1 MRNSKVSISKLGFI
15 FLIMLSSLFFVG
27 CKEVAGYDNFGVDF
41 FFFCLFGGIVVVS
54 APVIFFL
61 PGGYG
66 GGVSVFIYGVL
77 AIVLAYIFENP
88 NKPFLYIFIALI
100 LSALVYYINISF
112 HKSNYKIKEDQVDNI
127 ILTIVGCCI
136 LVAVTYIYK
145 LTQNGKEVFA
155 LTFAGCIPLAV
166 ALIASRKIDK
176 RFIPLSFLSLPVI
189 GLIVL
194 QTHRGIPTNIYL
206 ISLMLCVVPFCI
218 LFLFRKDRYWFNTSK
233 AWISKRA
240 YNILTYVVT
249 AIVCV
254 LLSIFVFSGPKSFKD
269 IFFGFVNF
277 FKSLVNLVYLGMLCF
292 WFTRFIF
299 SEKVLKARATESN
312 FFIDSIL
319 LVAIG
324 VSYFLFEINFISL
337 LLFITQVV
345 IAHCLRYLWIPQ
357 GNRTQISKTNLITIY
372 VTVYIKNYENKA
384 CKYLYTFYPILV
396 IAVTMF
402 LNLTTGEYLK
412 PLVYSLVGWLP
423 MISSIFGL
431 KCVKNKK
438 LTITFFI
445 NGIFNILVMIF
456 AVFKIREGFQNVEY
470 ITAIQLGII
479 TLAYY
484 FIASQKKQNS
494 DSVHFYINLNV
505 STILLWGFV
514 VFSIFFAPN
523 ESFIEELIFNGIGF
537 GIISVIILIV
547 SGITYSCNLT
557 KFKIKKAKEAKE
569 KAEREAR
576 EKKEKAEQK
585 AREKKEKAEREA
597 REAKEKAER
606 EAREAKEKAEL
617 LSRIKNIDGDVNK
630 AKKAIAEKIS
640 EEKNAIEKIKQ
651 EIKQIEEQIAK
662 TPNTGMGLVN
672 KAKFSQQKTELE
684 KSIDY
689 TKIQVL
695 EEKNKQLLDLFSSIK
710 ELDNKT
716 KNEKLKSELKKLEDL
731 MKECKKL

>member
-1 MRNSKVSISKLGFI
+1 
-15 FLIMLSSLFFVG
+15 
-27 CKEVAGYDNFGVDF
+27 
-41 FFFCLFGGIVVVS
+41 
-54 APVIFFL
+54 
-61 PGGYG
+61 
-66 GGVSVFIYGVL
+66 
-77 AIVLAYIFENP
+77 
-88 NKPFLYIFIALI
+88 
-100 LSALVYYINISF
+100 
-112 HKSNYKIKEDQVDNI
+112 
-127 ILTIVGCCI
+127 
-136 LVAVTYIYK
+136 
-145 LTQNGKEVFA
+145 
-155 LTFAGCIPLAV
+155 
-166 ALIASRKIDK
+166 
-176 RFIPLSFLSLPVI
+176 
-189 GLIVL
+189 
-194 QTHRGIPTNIYL
+194 
-206 ISLMLCVVPFCI
+206 
-218 LFLFRKDRYWFNTSK
+218 
-233 AWISKRA
+233 
-240 YNILTYVVT
+240 
-249 AIVCV
+249 
-254 LLSIFVFSGPKSFKD
+254 
-269 IFFGFVNF
+269 
-277 FKSLVNLVYLGMLCF
+277 
-292 WFTRFIF
+292 
-299 SEKVLKARATESN
+299 
-312 FFIDSIL
+312 
-319 LVAIG
+319 
-324 VSYFLFEINFISL
+324 
-337 LLFITQVV
+337 
-345 IAHCLRYLWIPQ
+345 
-357 GNRTQISKTNLITIY
+357 
-372 VTVYIKNYENKA
+372 
-384 CKYLYTFYPILV
+384 
-396 IAVTMF
+396 MF

-494 DSVHFYINLNV
+494 DSVHFYINLNI

-606 EAREAKEKAEL
+606 EAQEAKEKEEL

-672 KAKFSQQKTELE
+672 KAKFAQQKTELE

>member
-1 MRNSKVSISKLGFI
+1 
-15 FLIMLSSLFFVG
+15 MLSSLFFVG
-27 CKEVAGYDNFGVDF
+27 CKEVAGYDNFGTDYF
-41 FFFCLFGGIVVVS
+41 IFCICDIIAIACFGLVFSFVYDATKLVLPVKDIGIC
-54 APVIFFL
+54 
-61 PGGYG
+61 
-66 GGVSVFIYGVL
+66 VSVYVILSF
-77 AIVLAYIFENP
+77 VLAYIFENP
-88 NKPFLYIFIALI
+88 GAVYVFVQCILCVAIIVIFWVLFAGYKVEKLYTTICL
-100 LSALVYYINISF
+100 
-112 HKSNYKIKEDQVDNI
+112 
-127 ILTIVGCCI
+127 IVGCCI

-206 ISLMLCVVPFCI
+206 ISIMLCVVPFCI
-218 LFLFRKDRYWFNTSK
+218 VFLFRKDRYWFNTSK

-254 LLSIFVFSGPKSFKD
+254 LISIFVFSGPKSFKD

-277 FKSLVNLVYLGMLCF
+277 FKSPVNLVYLGMLCF

-299 SEKVLKARATESN
+299 SEKILKARATESN
-312 FFIDSIL
+312 LIIDSIL

-357 GNRTQISKTNLITIY
+357 GNQTGLYSIY
-372 VTVYIKNYENKA
+372 KTVYIKNYENKA
-384 CKYLYTFYPILV
+384 CKYLYTLYPILV

-431 KCVKNKK
+431 KRVKNKK

-484 FIASQKKQNS
+484 FIASQKKQTS

-576 EKKEKAEQK
+576 EAKEKAEREAREKKEKAAQK

-606 EAREAKEKAEL
+606 EAQEAKEKAEL

-695 EEKNKQLLDLFSSIK
+695 EEKNKQLLDLFNSIK

-716 KNEKLKSELKKLEDL
+716 KNE
-731 MKECKKL
+731 

>member
-27 CKEVAGYDNFGVDF
+27 CKEVAGYDNFGYDYF
-41 FFFCLFGGIVVVS
+41 ILCIFAIIGIATIGILFGIVYDNTSLNLSVTDTC
-54 APVIFFL
+54 IC
-61 PGGYG
+61 
-66 GGVSVFIYGVL
+66 VSVYEILSF
-77 AIVLAYIFENP
+77 VLAYIFENP
-88 NKPFLYIFIALI
+88 GDAAHVYWFVPLI
-100 LSALVYYINISF
+100 LCVAIIVIFCASSTE
-112 HKSNYKIKEDQVDNI
+112 KSDTI
-127 ILTIVGCCI
+127 ICLIVGCCI

-155 LTFAGCIPLAV
+155 LTFASCIPLAV
-166 ALIASRKIDK
+166 ALIASEKIDK

-189 GLIVL
+189 GLTVL
-194 QTHRGIPTNIYL
+194 QTHRGVPTNIYL

-218 LFLFRKDRYWFNTSK
+218 VFLFRKDYFGFDDKIPER
-233 AWISKRA
+233 I

-254 LLSIFVFSGPKSFKD
+254 LISIFVFSGPKLFKD
-269 IFFGFVNF
+269 IFFGLVNF
-277 FKSLVNLVYLGMLCF
+277 FKSPVNLVYLGMLCF

-312 FFIDSIL
+312 LIIDSIL

-324 VSYFLFEINFISL
+324 VSYCLFEINFISL

-357 GNRTQISKTNLITIY
+357 GNQTRIPKTGFISIY
-372 VTVYIKNYENKA
+372 ETVYIKNYENKA

-557 KFKIKKAKEAKE
+557 KFKIKKAKEAKA

-576 EKKEKAEQK
+576 EKKEKAE
-585 AREKKEKAEREA
+585 REA
-597 REAKEKAER
+597 QEAKEKE
-606 EAREAKEKAEL
+606 EF
-617 LSRIKNIDGDVNK
+617 LSRIKNIDGDVNN

-640 EEKNAIEKIKQ
+640 EEKNAIEKINQ

-672 KAKFSQQKTELE
+672 KAKFAQQKTELE

-716 KNEKLKSELKKLEDL
+716 KNEKLKSELKKLEKL
-731 MKECKKL
+731 MQECKKL

>member
-41 FFFCLFGGIVVVS
+41 FFFCLFGGIVVVA
-54 APVIFFL
+54 APVIFFV

-77 AIVLAYIFENP
+77 VIILAYIFENP
-88 NKPFLYIFIALI
+88 NKPFLYVFIALI
-100 LSALVYYINISF
+100 LSALVYYINTSF

-155 LTFAGCIPLAV
+155 LTFAASIPVAV

-206 ISLMLCVVPFCI
+206 ISIMLCVVPFCI
-218 LFLFRKDRYWFNTSK
+218 VFLFRKDRYWFNTSK

-254 LLSIFVFSGPKSFKD
+254 LISIFVFTGPKSFKD

-277 FKSLVNLVYLGMLCF
+277 FKSPVNLVYLGMLCF

-312 FFIDSIL
+312 LIIDSIL

-357 GNRTQISKTNLITIY
+357 GNQTGLYSIY
-372 VTVYIKNYENKA
+372 KTVYIKNYENKA

-514 VFSIFFAPN
+514 VFSILFAPN

-569 KAEREAR
+569 KAEREA
-576 EKKEKAEQK
+576 Q
-585 AREKKEKAEREA
+585 
-597 REAKEKAER
+597 
-606 EAREAKEKAEL
+606 EAKEKAEL

-695 EEKNKQLLDLFSSIK
+695 EEKNKQLLDLFNSIK

>member
-27 CKEVAGYDNFGVDF
+27 CKEVAGYDNFGYDYF
-41 FFFCLFGGIVVVS
+41 ILCIFAIIGIASIGFIFGLVYDNTSLDLSVTDTCIC
-54 APVIFFL
+54 
-61 PGGYG
+61 
-66 GGVSVFIYGVL
+66 VSVYEILSF
-77 AIVLAYIFENP
+77 VLAYIFENP
-88 NKPFLYIFIALI
+88 GDAVHIYWFVPLI
-100 LSALVYYINISF
+100 LCVAIIVIFCASSTD
-112 HKSNYKIKEDQVDNI
+112 KSDTI
-127 ILTIVGCCI
+127 ICLIVGCCI

-206 ISLMLCVVPFCI
+206 ISLILCVVPFCI
-218 LFLFRKDRYWFNTSK
+218 VFLFRKDRYWFNTSK

-254 LLSIFVFSGPKSFKD
+254 LISIFVFIGPKSFKD
-269 IFFGFVNF
+269 IFFELVNF
-277 FKSLVNLVYLGMLCF
+277 FKSPVNLVYLGMLCF

-357 GNRTQISKTNLITIY
+357 GNRTQISKINLITIY
-372 VTVYIKNYENKA
+372 VTVYIKNYENKV
-384 CKYLYTFYPILV
+384 CKYLYTLYPILV

-445 NGIFNILVMIF
+445 NGIFNILVMFF

-494 DSVHFYINLNV
+494 DSVHFYINLNI

-514 VFSIFFAPN
+514 LFSIFFAPN

-576 EKKEKAEQK
+576 EA
-585 AREKKEKAEREA
+585 KEKAEREA
-597 REAKEKAER
+597 QEAKEKAER
-606 EAREAKEKAEL
+606 EAQEAKEKEEL
-617 LSRIKNIDGDVNK
+617 LSRIKNIDGDVNN

-640 EEKNAIEKIKQ
+640 EEKNAIEKINQ

-672 KAKFSQQKTELE
+672 KAKFAQQKTELE

-695 EEKNKQLLDLFSSIK
+695 EEKNKQLLDLFNSIK